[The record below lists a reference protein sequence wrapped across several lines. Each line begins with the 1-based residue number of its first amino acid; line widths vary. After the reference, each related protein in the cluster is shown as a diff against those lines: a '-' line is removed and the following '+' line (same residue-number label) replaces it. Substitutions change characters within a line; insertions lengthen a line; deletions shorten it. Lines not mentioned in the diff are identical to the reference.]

1 MNNTLTFLLLLAM
14 ANVAHADSI
23 PNLPSFDVICPGNI
37 AVHADQEGPVTINDK
52 DAVTKVIKE
61 RSFEAKGSNVTLSI
75 VLADDDSVT
84 VTSTGKAP
92 NGVCQS
98 LDD

>member
-1 MNNTLTFLLLLAM
+1 MKNALTTLLLLTM

-52 DAVTKVIKE
+52 DAVTKAINE
-61 RSFEAKGSNVTLSI
+61 RSFEAKGSGVTISI

-84 VTSTGKAP
+84 VSSTGKAP
-92 NGVCQS
+92 NGICQS